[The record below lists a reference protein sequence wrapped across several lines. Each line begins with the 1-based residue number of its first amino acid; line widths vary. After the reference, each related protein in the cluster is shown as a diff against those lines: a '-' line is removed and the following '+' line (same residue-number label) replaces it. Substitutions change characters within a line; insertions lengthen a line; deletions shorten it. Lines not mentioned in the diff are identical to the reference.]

1 MVLVVKRFKLTGDP
15 ERNITESNKSRDV
28 GGWQEDAGVLI
39 PPVSACYLTVLLNRR
54 RFSQSDR
61 EILYQCDVE
70 SVLSVELYV
79 GTCVAFQG
87 VSVHHRL
94 EARGRNVLSLTH
106 QPRARCISRTVDLCR
121 NGNQLRDQLP

>member
-79 GTCVAFQG
+79 GACDEFDTLSSSSRSTCSNKLFQ
-87 VSVHHRL
+87 
-94 EARGRNVLSLTH
+94 TH
-106 QPRARCISRTVDLCR
+106 LPIARCTFQTVDL
-121 NGNQLRDQLP
+121 